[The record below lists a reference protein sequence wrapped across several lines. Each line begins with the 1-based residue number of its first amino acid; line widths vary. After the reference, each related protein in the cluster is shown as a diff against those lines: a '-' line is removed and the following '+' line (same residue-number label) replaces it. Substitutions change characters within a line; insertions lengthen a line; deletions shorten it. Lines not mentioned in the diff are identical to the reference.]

1 MLSAHEQ
8 IALQRISGLLSA
20 AADPWW
26 VLGSAAMALI
36 GVDPG
41 EIRDIDVLVSR
52 RDATALMD
60 SHHWENQAD
69 GGTEQFRSSI
79 FLRPGLGEKRVEI
92 MSEYEIR
99 RGDKWEP
106 VQPASRLRVMLD
118 DTALF
123 VPERWE
129 QIEILNRLAR
139 PKDRERISRFV

>member
-1 MLSAHEQ
+1 MLSAGEQ
-8 IALQRISGLLSA
+8 NTLQRVSELLSH

-41 EIRDIDVLVSR
+41 QIGDIDVLVSL
-52 RDATALMD
+52 RDAERLGDAHQLQ
-60 SHHWENQAD
+60 NQAD
-69 GGTEQFRSSI
+69 GGTEQFRSSV
-79 FLRPGLGEKRVEI
+79 FLQPDLGERRVEI
-92 MSEYEIR
+92 MSGYEIR

-118 DTALF
+118 DAALF